1 MRRKSRAK
9 PEGSIQCVFLVGFMG
24 AGKSTVG
31 RALAD
36 RLNWFFEDLDERIER
51 REQRSV
57 PEIFRTLGEPAFRQ
71 AETAALKEVLEEL
84 RSGSARVV
92 ALGGGAFAQPANVE
106 LLQAAGVP
114 TVFLDAPVEELWR
127 RCCLQAN
134 QTGGGR
140 PLLQSVAQFA
150 KLYDGRRS
158 SYSQAALKV
167 NTGQRTVEAVA
178 DEIAVK
184 LRLKKLE
191 VRTEQGEAE

>member
-1 MRRKSRAK
+1 
-9 PEGSIQCVFLVGFMG
+9 MG

-127 RCCLQAN
+127 RCSLQAN